1 MIATSVTRRLGEKVA
16 KVKKAGAVRTGK
28 TKVAR
33 KTVRAPF
40 GARGATR
47 KTPVTRGKR
56 PRKSAPPAAVYRVR
70 ALDPQKK
77 CGLGTSVQRLYRVNE
92 ESADGEVRPHL
103 VFFDK
108 HGWYCEHGR
117 DCPAVRHAKQL
128 GDRARQRGLN
138 HNGGMRA

>member
-1 MIATSVTRRLGEKVA
+1 MA
-16 KVKKAGAVRTGK
+16 KVKKAGAVRRGK
-28 TKVAR
+28 SKVAG
-33 KTVRAPF
+33 KSVGAPS
-40 GARGATR
+40 GARRVVR
-47 KTPVTRGKR
+47 KLAASRG
-56 PRKSAPPAAVYRVR
+56 RKPIKPPAPAVVYRVR
-70 ALDPQKK
+70 ALDPQRK

-117 DCPAVRHAKQL
+117 DCPAVRPAKQF
-128 GDRARQRGLN
+128 GDGARQRGLN